1 MSPRTR
7 DRAGRRRSWNRYA
20 RTLLMPVALGSAGLL
35 LASPAA
41 AQQAW
46 VKDELKLNLR
56 AGPGVQY
63 RIKGVVT
70 TGDALQIL
78 DRGDGWTKVRAPEH
92 GEGWI
97 PEGYL
102 QPEPPAAQRLAQ
114 SEAQTSE
121 FREQFETLS
130 ARVAELEARNEELAS
145 RDQSQRA
152 EIETLTRENLE
163 LRAGARWPEW
173 ITGAGILT
181 AGMIMGAL
189 IRAIS
194 ARRSRPRIRL

>member
-7 DRAGRRRSWNRYA
+7 DRARRRGAWRRCA
-20 RTLLMPVALGSAGLL
+20 RALLVPGAATLL
-35 LASPAA
+35 LASPGA

-46 VKDELKLNLR
+46 VKDELRLNLR
-56 AGPGVQY
+56 SGPGVQY
-63 RIKGVVT
+63 RIMGVVT

-78 DRGDGWTKVRAPEH
+78 DRGDGWTKVRVPEH

-114 SEAQTSE
+114 SEAQTAE

-145 RDQSQRA
+145 RDEGQRA

-173 ITGAGILT
+173 ITGAGLLC

-189 IRAIS
+189 IRAVS